1 MSNQLKRKLGLWATI
16 GVSIGT
22 TIGAGIF
29 TSISEVA
36 RASGTAVFTILAFA
50 IGGLIIIPQNLI
62 YAELATAY
70 PEDGGHYVYI
80 KHAGWKK
87 LAFLTGWATFWAN
100 DPPGIAIVALATA
113 QYVAFLVPMSTLAI
127 KLLAVVVI
135 LLFMLMH
142 VRSVEGGSKI
152 NTILTFVKIL
162 PFIIMIGFGMFF
174 LRGEMILTPAAVG
187 APAGLA
193 ALLAGISATTWS
205 YDGMSACCYM
215 TGEIKE
221 PKKTMPRA
229 LIGSVII
236 IILLYVLLTTVIS
249 GIIPFGELVGS
260 TAPLADAAAG
270 LPVIGSFAGKFIA
283 VAGIIVVLG
292 ATSSVIMFQPRLEYA
307 MAKDGLF
314 FKNFGKLHP
323 KYGTP
328 YFSIMIQCI
337 LAIFMVFASNI
348 SELLG
353 YFTVVLLLKN
363 TMAFLTIFV
372 HRRKQDYHP
381 LWKAP
386 AWRLMAILSILSS
399 LILVISTFM
408 WSAMQSIIAALI
420 VVVTGLPAYYLW
432 NKSKERKQQDGG
444 INNNEEKH
452 S

>member
-36 RASGTAVFTILAFA
+36 AASGSAAFTILAFA
-50 IGGLIIIPQNLI
+50 IGGIIIIPQNLI

-100 DPPGIAIVALATA
+100 DPPGIAVVALATA
-113 QYVAFLVPMSTLAI
+113 QYAAFLIPMNNLAI
-127 KLLAVVVI
+127 KLVAVAVI
-135 LLFMLMH
+135 ILFMLMH
-142 VRSVEGGSKI
+142 VRSVEGGSKL
-152 NTILTFVKIL
+152 NAVLTFVKLL
-162 PFIIMIGFGMFF
+162 PFAIMIGFGIFF
-174 LRGEMILTPAAVG
+174 IKGDMLAAPAAVG
-187 APAGLA
+187 APVGIA

-215 TGEIKE
+215 TGEIKD

-236 IILLYVLLTTVIS
+236 IILLYVLLTTVIT
-249 GIIPFGELVGS
+249 GILPFDKLASS
-260 TAPLADAAAG
+260 TAPLADAAAE
-270 LPVIGSFAGKFIA
+270 LPVIGEFAGNFIA
-283 VAGIIVVLG
+283 VAGIIVVMG

-307 MAKDGLF
+307 MANDGLF
-314 FKNFGKLHP
+314 FKSFGKVHP
-323 KYGTP
+323 KYNTP
-328 YFSIMIQCI
+328 YFSIIVQCM
-337 LAIFMVFASNI
+337 LAIVMVFASNI
-348 SELLG
+348 SDLLG

-372 HRRKQDYHP
+372 HRRKPDYNP

-386 AWRLMAILSILSS
+386 AWKFMAVASILTS
-399 LILVISTFM
+399 LILVVSTFM
-408 WSAMQSIIAALI
+408 WTAVESVVAAA
-420 VVVTGLPAYYLW
+420 VVLVTGMPAYYIW
-432 NKSKERKQQDGG
+432 TRAKEKQEGGTENGKQD
-444 INNNEEKH
+444 
-452 S
+452 

>member
-1 MSNQLKRKLGLWATI
+1 MNMSNQLKRKLGLWATI

-36 RASGTAVFTILAFA
+36 GAAGSALFTILAFA

-70 PEDGGHYVYI
+70 PEDGGHYVYV

-100 DPPGIAIVALATA
+100 DPPGIAVVALATA
-113 QYVAFLVPMSTLAI
+113 QYVAFLIPMNGLAV

-142 VRSVEGGSKI
+142 VRSVEAGSKM

-162 PFIIMIGFGMFF
+162 PFIIIIGVGIFF
-174 LRGEMILTPAAVG
+174 LKGELITEPAVAG
-187 APAGLA
+187 APVGIM

-215 TGEIKE
+215 TGEIKD

-229 LIGSVII
+229 LIGSVVI
-236 IILLYVLLTTVIS
+236 IILLYVVLTTVIT
-249 GIIPFGELVGS
+249 GIIPFNKLVES

-270 LPVIGSFAGKFIA
+270 LPLIGDFAGSFIA
-283 VAGIIVVLG
+283 IAGIIVVLG

-314 FKNFGKLHP
+314 FKSFGKVHP
-323 KYGTP
+323 KYNTP
-328 YFSIMIQCI
+328 YFSIIVQCM
-337 LAIFMVFASNI
+337 LAILMVFASNI

-372 HRRKQDYHP
+372 HRKKTDYNP

-386 AWRLMAILSILSS
+386 AWKFMAVISILTS
-399 LILVISTFM
+399 LILVVSTFM
-408 WSAMQSIIAALI
+408 WSAVQSIIAAAV
-420 VVVTGLPAYYLW
+420 VVVTGMPAYYIW
-432 NKSKERKQQDGG
+432 TKAKEKNGEVED
-444 INNNEEKH
+444 NE
-452 S
+452 

>member
-36 RASGTAVFTILAFA
+36 GASGSALYTILAFA

-70 PEDGGHYVYI
+70 PEDGGHYIYV

-100 DPPGIAIVALATA
+100 DPPGIAVVALATA
-113 QYVAFLVPMSTLAI
+113 QYAAFLIPMNELAI
-127 KLLAVVVI
+127 KFVAVAVI
-135 LLFMLMH
+135 IIFMLMH
-142 VRSVEGGSKI
+142 VRSVEAGSKM

-162 PFIIMIGFGMFF
+162 PFVIIIGCGVFF
-174 LRGEMILTPAAVG
+174 LKGELITAPAVTG
-187 APAGLA
+187 APVGIM

-215 TGEIKE
+215 TGEIKD

-229 LIGSVII
+229 LLGSVII
-236 IILLYVLLTTVIS
+236 IIILYVLLTTVIT
-249 GIIPFGELVGS
+249 GVIPFEKLVSS

-270 LPVIGSFAGKFIA
+270 LPIIGNFAGNFIA
-283 VAGIIVVLG
+283 IAGIIVVLG

-307 MAKDGLF
+307 MAQDGLF
-314 FKNFGKLHP
+314 FKSFGKVHP
-323 KYGTP
+323 KYNTP
-328 YFSIMIQCI
+328 YFSIIVQCM
-337 LAIFMVFASNI
+337 LAILMVFISNI
-348 SELLG
+348 SNLLG

-363 TMAFLTIFV
+363 TMAFVTIFV
-372 HRRKQDYHP
+372 HRKKENYNP

-386 AWRLMAILSILSS
+386 AWKFMAIVSILTS
-399 LILVISTFM
+399 LILVVSTFM
-408 WSAMQSIIAALI
+408 WSALQSIIAAII
-420 VVVTGLPAYYLW
+420 VVVTGMPAYYIW
-432 NKSKERKQQDGG
+432 TRSKEKKVEAD
-444 INNNEEKH
+444 
-452 S
+452 

>member
-36 RASGTAVFTILAFA
+36 GAAGSALFTILAFA

-70 PEDGGHYVYI
+70 PEDGGHYVYV

-100 DPPGIAIVALATA
+100 DPPGIAVVALATA
-113 QYVAFLVPMSTLAI
+113 QYVAFLIPMNGLAV

-142 VRSVEGGSKI
+142 VRSVEAGSKM

-162 PFIIMIGFGMFF
+162 PFIIIIGVGIFF
-174 LRGEMILTPAAVG
+174 LKGELITEPAVAG
-187 APAGLA
+187 APVGIM

-215 TGEIKE
+215 TGEIKD

-229 LIGSVII
+229 LIGSVVI
-236 IILLYVLLTTVIS
+236 IILLYVVLTTVIT
-249 GIIPFGELVGS
+249 GIIPFNKLVES

-270 LPVIGSFAGKFIA
+270 LPLIGDFAGSFIA
-283 VAGIIVVLG
+283 IAGIIVVLG

-314 FKNFGKLHP
+314 FKSFGKVHP
-323 KYGTP
+323 KYNTP
-328 YFSIMIQCI
+328 YFSIIVQCM
-337 LAIFMVFASNI
+337 LAILMVFASNI

-372 HRRKQDYHP
+372 HRKKTDYNP

-386 AWRLMAILSILSS
+386 AWKFMAVISILTS
-399 LILVISTFM
+399 LILVVSTFM
-408 WSAMQSIIAALI
+408 WSAVQSIIAAAV
-420 VVVTGLPAYYLW
+420 VVVTGMPAYY
-432 NKSKERKQQDGG
+432 
-444 INNNEEKH
+444 I
-452 S
+452 

>member
-36 RASGTAVFTILAFA
+36 GAAGSALFTILAFA

-70 PEDGGHYVYI
+70 PEDGGHYVYV

-100 DPPGIAIVALATA
+100 DPPGIAVVALATA
-113 QYVAFLVPMSTLAI
+113 QYVAFLIPMNGLAI

-142 VRSVEGGSKI
+142 VRSVEAGSKM

-162 PFIIMIGFGMFF
+162 PFIIIIGVGIFF
-174 LRGEMILTPAAVG
+174 LKGELITEPAVAG
-187 APAGLA
+187 APVGIM

-215 TGEIKE
+215 TGEIKD

-229 LIGSVII
+229 LIGSVVI
-236 IILLYVLLTTVIS
+236 IILLYVVLTTVIT
-249 GIIPFGELVGS
+249 GIIPFNKLVES

-270 LPVIGSFAGKFIA
+270 LPLIGDFAGSFIA
-283 VAGIIVVLG
+283 IAGIIVVLG

-314 FKNFGKLHP
+314 FKSFGKVHP
-323 KYGTP
+323 KYNTP
-328 YFSIMIQCI
+328 YFSIIVQCM
-337 LAIFMVFASNI
+337 LAILMVFASNI

-372 HRRKQDYHP
+372 HRKKPDYNP

-386 AWRLMAILSILSS
+386 AWKFMAVISILTS
-399 LILVISTFM
+399 LILVVSTFM
-408 WSAMQSIIAALI
+408 WSAVQSIIAAAV
-420 VVVTGLPAYYLW
+420 VVVTGMPAYYIW
-432 NKSKERKQQDGG
+432 TKAKEKNGEVED
-444 INNNEEKH
+444 NE
-452 S
+452 

>member
-36 RASGTAVFTILAFA
+36 GASGSALYTILAFA

-70 PEDGGHYVYI
+70 PEDGGHYVYV

-100 DPPGIAIVALATA
+100 DPPGIAVVALATA
-113 QYVAFLVPMSTLAI
+113 QYAAFLIPMNELAI
-127 KLLAVVVI
+127 KFVAVAVI
-135 LLFMLMH
+135 IIFMLMH
-142 VRSVEGGSKI
+142 VRSVEAGSKM

-162 PFIIMIGFGMFF
+162 PFVIIIGCGVFF
-174 LRGEMILTPAAVG
+174 LKGELITAPAVTG
-187 APAGLA
+187 APVGIM

-215 TGEIKE
+215 TGEIKD

-229 LIGSVII
+229 LLGSVII
-236 IILLYVLLTTVIS
+236 IIILYVLLTTVIT
-249 GIIPFGELVGS
+249 GIIPFEKLVAS

-270 LPVIGSFAGKFIA
+270 LPIIGNFAGNFIA
-283 VAGIIVVLG
+283 IAGIIVVLG

-307 MAKDGLF
+307 MAQDGLF
-314 FKNFGKLHP
+314 FKSFGKVHP
-323 KYGTP
+323 KYNTP
-328 YFSIMIQCI
+328 YFSIIVQCM
-337 LAIFMVFASNI
+337 LAILMVFISNI
-348 SELLG
+348 SNLLG

-363 TMAFLTIFV
+363 TMAFVTIFV
-372 HRRKQDYHP
+372 HRKKENYNP

-386 AWRLMAILSILSS
+386 AWKFMAIVSILTS
-399 LILVISTFM
+399 LILVVSTFM
-408 WSAMQSIIAALI
+408 WSALQSIIAAII
-420 VVVTGLPAYYLW
+420 VVVTGMPAYYIW
-432 NKSKERKQQDGG
+432 TRSKEKKVEAD
-444 INNNEEKH
+444 
-452 S
+452 

>member
-36 RASGTAVFTILAFA
+36 GASGSALYTILAFA

-70 PEDGGHYVYI
+70 PEDGGHYVYV

-100 DPPGIAIVALATA
+100 DPPGIAVVALATA
-113 QYVAFLVPMSTLAI
+113 QYAAFLIPMNELAI
-127 KLLAVVVI
+127 KFVAVAVI
-135 LLFMLMH
+135 IIFMLMH
-142 VRSVEGGSKI
+142 VRSVEAGSKM

-162 PFIIMIGFGMFF
+162 PFVIIIGCGVFF
-174 LRGEMILTPAAVG
+174 LKGELITAPAVTG
-187 APAGLA
+187 APVGIM

-215 TGEIKE
+215 TGEIKD

-229 LIGSVII
+229 LLGSVII
-236 IILLYVLLTTVIS
+236 IIILYVLLTTVIT
-249 GIIPFGELVGS
+249 GIIPFEKLVSS

-270 LPVIGSFAGKFIA
+270 LPIIGNFAGNFIA
-283 VAGIIVVLG
+283 IAGIIVVLG

-307 MAKDGLF
+307 MAQDGLF
-314 FKNFGKLHP
+314 FKSFGKVHP
-323 KYGTP
+323 KYNTP
-328 YFSIMIQCI
+328 YFSIIVQCM
-337 LAIFMVFASNI
+337 LAILMVFISNI
-348 SELLG
+348 SNLLG

-363 TMAFLTIFV
+363 TMAFVTIFV
-372 HRRKQDYHP
+372 HRKKDNYNP

-386 AWRLMAILSILSS
+386 AWKFMAIVSILTS
-399 LILVISTFM
+399 LILVVSTFI
-408 WSAMQSIIAALI
+408 WSALQSIIAAII
-420 VVVTGLPAYYLW
+420 VVVTGMPAYYIW
-432 NKSKERKQQDGG
+432 TRSKEKKVEAD
-444 INNNEEKH
+444 
-452 S
+452 

>member
-36 RASGTAVFTILAFA
+36 GAAGSALFTILAFA

-70 PEDGGHYVYI
+70 PEDGGHYVYV

-100 DPPGIAIVALATA
+100 DPPGIAVVALATA
-113 QYVAFLVPMSTLAI
+113 QYVAFLIPMNGLAV

-142 VRSVEGGSKI
+142 VRSVEAGSKM

-162 PFIIMIGFGMFF
+162 PFIIIIGVGIFF
-174 LRGEMILTPAAVG
+174 LKGELITEPAVAG
-187 APAGLA
+187 APVGIM

-215 TGEIKE
+215 TGEIKD

-229 LIGSVII
+229 LIGSVVI
-236 IILLYVLLTTVIS
+236 IILLYVVLTTVIT
-249 GIIPFGELVGS
+249 GIIPFNKLVES

-270 LPVIGSFAGKFIA
+270 LPLIRDFAGSFIA
-283 VAGIIVVLG
+283 IAGIIVVLG

-314 FKNFGKLHP
+314 FKSFGKVHP
-323 KYGTP
+323 KYNTP
-328 YFSIMIQCI
+328 YFSIIVQCM
-337 LAIFMVFASNI
+337 LAILMVFASNI

-372 HRRKQDYHP
+372 HRKKTDYNP

-386 AWRLMAILSILSS
+386 AWKFMAVISILTS
-399 LILVISTFM
+399 LILVVSTFM
-408 WSAMQSIIAALI
+408 WSAVQSIIAAAV
-420 VVVTGLPAYYLW
+420 VVVTGMPAYYIW
-432 NKSKERKQQDGG
+432 TKAKEKNGEVED
-444 INNNEEKH
+444 NE
-452 S
+452 

>member
-36 RASGTAVFTILAFA
+36 GASGCAVFTVLAFA

-80 KHAGWKK
+80 KNAGWTK

-113 QYVAFLVPMSTLAI
+113 QYVAFLFPMGGLAI
-127 KLLAVVVI
+127 KFLAVAVI
-135 LLFMLMH
+135 VIFMLLH
-142 VRSVEGGSKI
+142 IRSVEGGSKM
-152 NTILTFVKIL
+152 NTILTIVKLL
-162 PFIIMIGFGMFF
+162 PFVIMIGVGIFF
-174 LRGEMILTPAAVG
+174 IKGELITAPSVVG
-187 APAGLA
+187 APVGIA

-215 TGEIKE
+215 TGEIKD

-236 IILLYVLLTTVIS
+236 IIFLYVLLTTVIT
-249 GIIPFGELVGS
+249 GIIPFDSLVHS

-270 LPVIGSFAGKFIA
+270 LPFIGNFAGKFIA

-307 MAKDGLF
+307 MANDGLF
-314 FKNFGKLHP
+314 FKSFGKVHS
-323 KYGTP
+323 KYNTP
-328 YFSIMIQCI
+328 YFSITIQCC
-337 LAIFMVFASNI
+337 LAIIMVFMSDI
-348 SELLG
+348 SSLLG

-372 HRRKQDYHP
+372 HRKKEDYNP
-381 LWKAP
+381 LWRAP
-386 AWRLMAILSILSS
+386 AWKLMAILSILSS

-408 WSAMQSIIAALI
+408 WSAVQSIIAAI
-420 VVVTGLPAYYLW
+420 VVVATGMPAYYIW
-432 NKSKERKQQDGG
+432 TKSKNKTND
-444 INNNEEKH
+444 
-452 S
+452 

>member
-36 RASGTAVFTILAFA
+36 GAAGSALFTILAFA

-70 PEDGGHYVYI
+70 PEDGGHYVYV

-100 DPPGIAIVALATA
+100 DPPGIAVVALATA
-113 QYVAFLVPMSTLAI
+113 QYVAFLIPMNGLAV

-142 VRSVEGGSKI
+142 VRSVEAGSKM

-162 PFIIMIGFGMFF
+162 PFIIIIGVGIFF
-174 LRGEMILTPAAVG
+174 LKGELITEPAVAG
-187 APAGLA
+187 APVGIM

-215 TGEIKE
+215 TGEIKD

-229 LIGSVII
+229 LIGSVVI
-236 IILLYVLLTTVIS
+236 IILLYVVLTTVIT
-249 GIIPFGELVGS
+249 GIIPFNKLVES

-270 LPVIGSFAGKFIA
+270 LPLIGDFAGSFIA
-283 VAGIIVVLG
+283 IAGIIVVLG

-314 FKNFGKLHP
+314 FKSFGKVHP
-323 KYGTP
+323 KYNTP
-328 YFSIMIQCI
+328 YFSIIVQCM
-337 LAIFMVFASNI
+337 LAILMVFASNI

-372 HRRKQDYHP
+372 HRKKTDYNP

-386 AWRLMAILSILSS
+386 AWKFMAVISILTS
-399 LILVISTFM
+399 LILVVSTFM
-408 WSAMQSIIAALI
+408 WSAVQSIIAAAV
-420 VVVTGLPAYYLW
+420 VVVTGMPAYYIW
-432 NKSKERKQQDGG
+432 KKAKEKNGEVED
-444 INNNEEKH
+444 NE
-452 S
+452 

>member
-36 RASGTAVFTILAFA
+36 GAAGSALFTILEFA
-50 IGGLIIIPQNLI
+50 IGGLIIIPQNII

-70 PEDGGHYVYI
+70 PEDGGHYVYV

-100 DPPGIAIVALATA
+100 DPPGIAVVALATA
-113 QYVAFLVPMSTLAI
+113 QYAAFLVPMGELGV
-127 KLLAVVVI
+127 KLVAVAVI
-135 LLFMLMH
+135 LLFMVMH
-142 VRSVEGGSKI
+142 VRSVEAGSRM

-162 PFIIMIGFGMFF
+162 PFVIIIGCGIFF
-174 LRGEMILTPAAVG
+174 LKGELITEPAVAG
-187 APAGLA
+187 APVGIM

-215 TGEIKE
+215 TGEIKD

-236 IILLYVLLTTVIS
+236 IIVLYVLLTTVIT
-249 GIIPFGELVGS
+249 GIIPFEKLVES

-270 LPVIGSFAGKFIA
+270 LPLIGDFAGSFIA
-283 VAGIIVVLG
+283 IAGIIVVMG

-314 FKNFGKLHP
+314 FKSFGKVHP
-323 KYGTP
+323 KFNTP
-328 YFSIMIQCI
+328 YFSIIVQCM
-337 LAIFMVFASNI
+337 LAILMVFASNI
-348 SELLG
+348 SDLLG

-363 TMAFLTIFV
+363 TMAFVTIFV
-372 HRRKQDYHP
+372 HRRKADYNP

-386 AWRLMAILSILSS
+386 AWKFMAVVSILTS
-399 LILVISTFM
+399 LILVVSTFM
-408 WSAMQSIIAALI
+408 WSALQSIIAAAV
-420 VVVTGLPAYYLW
+420 VVVTGMPAYYIW
-432 NKSKERKQQDGG
+432 TRAKEKNGEVEQD
-444 INNNEEKH
+444 E
-452 S
+452 

>member
-1 MSNQLKRKLGLWATI
+1 MNMSNQLKRKLGLWATI

-36 RASGTAVFTILAFA
+36 GAAGSALFTILAFA

-70 PEDGGHYVYI
+70 PEDGGHYVYV

-100 DPPGIAIVALATA
+100 DPPGIAVVALATA
-113 QYVAFLVPMSTLAI
+113 QYAAFLIPMNGLAV

-142 VRSVEGGSKI
+142 VRSVEAGSKM

-162 PFIIMIGFGMFF
+162 PFIIIIGVGIFF
-174 LRGEMILTPAAVG
+174 LKGELITEPAAAG
-187 APAGLA
+187 APVGIM

-215 TGEIKE
+215 TGEIKD

-229 LIGSVII
+229 LIGSVVI
-236 IILLYVLLTTVIS
+236 IILLYVVLTTVIT
-249 GIIPFGELVGS
+249 GIIPFNKLVES

-270 LPVIGSFAGKFIA
+270 LPLIGDFAGSFIA
-283 VAGIIVVLG
+283 IAGIIVVLG

-314 FKNFGKLHP
+314 FKSFGKVHP
-323 KYGTP
+323 KYNTP
-328 YFSIMIQCI
+328 YFSIIVQCM
-337 LAIFMVFASNI
+337 LAILMVFASNI

-372 HRRKQDYHP
+372 HRKKPDYNP

-386 AWRLMAILSILSS
+386 AWKFMAVISILTS
-399 LILVISTFM
+399 LILVVSTFM
-408 WSAMQSIIAALI
+408 WSAVQSIIAAAV
-420 VVVTGLPAYYLW
+420 VVVTGMPAYYIW
-432 NKSKERKQQDGG
+432 TKAKEKNGEVED
-444 INNNEEKH
+444 NE
-452 S
+452 

>member
-36 RASGTAVFTILAFA
+36 GAAGSALFTILAFA

-70 PEDGGHYVYI
+70 PEDGGHYVYV

-100 DPPGIAIVALATA
+100 DPPGIAVVALATA
-113 QYVAFLVPMSTLAI
+113 QYAAFLIPMNGLAV

-142 VRSVEGGSKI
+142 VRSVEAGSKM

-162 PFIIMIGFGMFF
+162 PFIIIIGVGIFF
-174 LRGEMILTPAAVG
+174 LKGELITEPAAAG
-187 APAGLA
+187 APVGIM

-215 TGEIKE
+215 TGEIKD

-229 LIGSVII
+229 LIGSVVI
-236 IILLYVLLTTVIS
+236 IILLYVVLTTVIT
-249 GIIPFGELVGS
+249 GIIPFNKLVES

-270 LPVIGSFAGKFIA
+270 LPLIGDFAGSFIA
-283 VAGIIVVLG
+283 IAGIIVVLG

-314 FKNFGKLHP
+314 FKSFGKVHP
-323 KYGTP
+323 KYNTP
-328 YFSIMIQCI
+328 YFSIIVQCM
-337 LAIFMVFASNI
+337 LAILMVFASNI

-372 HRRKQDYHP
+372 HRKKTDYNP

-386 AWRLMAILSILSS
+386 AWKFMAVISILTS
-399 LILVISTFM
+399 LILVVSTFM
-408 WSAMQSIIAALI
+408 WSAVQSIIAAAV
-420 VVVTGLPAYYLW
+420 VVVTGMPAYYIW
-432 NKSKERKQQDGG
+432 TKAKEKNGEVED
-444 INNNEEKH
+444 NE
-452 S
+452 

>member
-36 RASGTAVFTILAFA
+36 GAAGSALFTILAFA

-70 PEDGGHYVYI
+70 PEDGGHYVYV

-100 DPPGIAIVALATA
+100 DPPGIAVVALATA
-113 QYVAFLVPMSTLAI
+113 QYVAFLIPMNGLAV

-142 VRSVEGGSKI
+142 VRSVEAGSKM

-162 PFIIMIGFGMFF
+162 PFIIIIGVGIFF
-174 LRGEMILTPAAVG
+174 LKGELITEPAVAG
-187 APAGLA
+187 APVGIM
-193 ALLAGISATTWS
+193 ALLAGVSATTWS

-215 TGEIKE
+215 TGEIKD

-229 LIGSVII
+229 LIGSVVI
-236 IILLYVLLTTVIS
+236 IILLYVVLTTVIT
-249 GIIPFGELVGS
+249 GIIPFNKLVES

-270 LPVIGSFAGKFIA
+270 LPLIGDFAGSFIA
-283 VAGIIVVLG
+283 IAGIIVVLG

-314 FKNFGKLHP
+314 FKSFGKVHP
-323 KYGTP
+323 KYNTP
-328 YFSIMIQCI
+328 YFSIIVQCM
-337 LAIFMVFASNI
+337 LAILMVFASNI

-372 HRRKQDYHP
+372 HRKKTDYNP

-386 AWRLMAILSILSS
+386 AWKFMAVISILTS
-399 LILVISTFM
+399 LILVVSTFM
-408 WSAMQSIIAALI
+408 WSAVQSIIAAAV
-420 VVVTGLPAYYLW
+420 VVVTGMPAYYIW
-432 NKSKERKQQDGG
+432 TKAKEKNGEVED
-444 INNNEEKH
+444 NE
-452 S
+452 

>member
-36 RASGTAVFTILAFA
+36 GAAGSALFTILAFA
-50 IGGLIIIPQNLI
+50 IGGLSIIPQNLI

-70 PEDGGHYVYI
+70 PEDGGHYVYV

-100 DPPGIAIVALATA
+100 DPPGIAVVALATA
-113 QYVAFLVPMSTLAI
+113 QYVAFLIPMNGLAV

-142 VRSVEGGSKI
+142 VRSVEAGSKM

-162 PFIIMIGFGMFF
+162 PFIIIIGVGIFF
-174 LRGEMILTPAAVG
+174 LKGELITEPAVAG
-187 APAGLA
+187 APVGIM

-215 TGEIKE
+215 TGEIKD

-229 LIGSVII
+229 LIGSVVI
-236 IILLYVLLTTVIS
+236 IILLYVVLTTVIT
-249 GIIPFGELVGS
+249 GIIPFNKLVES

-270 LPVIGSFAGKFIA
+270 LPLIGDFAGSFIA
-283 VAGIIVVLG
+283 IAGIIVVLG

-314 FKNFGKLHP
+314 FKSFGKVHP
-323 KYGTP
+323 KYNTP
-328 YFSIMIQCI
+328 YFSIIVQCM
-337 LAIFMVFASNI
+337 LAILMVFASNI

-372 HRRKQDYHP
+372 HRKKTDYNP

-386 AWRLMAILSILSS
+386 AWKFMAVISILTS
-399 LILVISTFM
+399 LILVVSTFM
-408 WSAMQSIIAALI
+408 WSAVQSIIAAAV
-420 VVVTGLPAYYLW
+420 VVVTGMPAYYIW
-432 NKSKERKQQDGG
+432 TKAKEKNGEVED
-444 INNNEEKH
+444 NE
-452 S
+452 

>member
-1 MSNQLKRKLGLWATI
+1 MNMSNQLKRKLGLWATI

-36 RASGTAVFTILAFA
+36 GASGSALYTILAFA

-70 PEDGGHYVYI
+70 PEDGGHYVYV

-100 DPPGIAIVALATA
+100 DPPGIAVVALATA
-113 QYVAFLVPMSTLAI
+113 QYAAFLIPMNELAI
-127 KLLAVVVI
+127 KFVAVAVI
-135 LLFMLMH
+135 IIFMLMH
-142 VRSVEGGSKI
+142 VRSVEAGSKM

-162 PFIIMIGFGMFF
+162 PFVIIIGCGVFF
-174 LRGEMILTPAAVG
+174 LKGELITAPAVTG
-187 APAGLA
+187 APVGIM

-215 TGEIKE
+215 TGEIKD

-229 LIGSVII
+229 LLGSVII
-236 IILLYVLLTTVIS
+236 IIILYVLLTTVIT
-249 GIIPFGELVGS
+249 GIIPFEKLVAS

-270 LPVIGSFAGKFIA
+270 LPIIGNFAGNFIA
-283 VAGIIVVLG
+283 IAGIIVVLG

-307 MAKDGLF
+307 MAQDGLF
-314 FKNFGKLHP
+314 FKSFGKVHP
-323 KYGTP
+323 KYNTP
-328 YFSIMIQCI
+328 YFSIIVQCM
-337 LAIFMVFASNI
+337 LAILMVFISNI
-348 SELLG
+348 SNLLG

-363 TMAFLTIFV
+363 TMAFVTIFV
-372 HRRKQDYHP
+372 HRKKENYNP

-386 AWRLMAILSILSS
+386 AWKFMAIVSILTS
-399 LILVISTFM
+399 LILVVSTFM
-408 WSAMQSIIAALI
+408 WSALQSIIAAII
-420 VVVTGLPAYYLW
+420 VVVTGMPAYYIW
-432 NKSKERKQQDGG
+432 TRSKEKKVEAD
-444 INNNEEKH
+444 
-452 S
+452 

>member
-36 RASGTAVFTILAFA
+36 GAAGSALFTILAFA

-70 PEDGGHYVYI
+70 PEDGGHYVYV

-100 DPPGIAIVALATA
+100 DPPGIAVVALATA
-113 QYVAFLVPMSTLAI
+113 QYVAFLIPMNGLAV

-142 VRSVEGGSKI
+142 VRSVEAGSKM

-162 PFIIMIGFGMFF
+162 PFIIIIGVGIFF
-174 LRGEMILTPAAVG
+174 LKGELITEPAVAG
-187 APAGLA
+187 APVGIM

-215 TGEIKE
+215 TGEIKD

-229 LIGSVII
+229 LIGSVVI
-236 IILLYVLLTTVIS
+236 IILLYVVLTTVIT
-249 GIIPFGELVGS
+249 GIIPFNKLVES

-270 LPVIGSFAGKFIA
+270 LPLIGDFAGSFIA
-283 VAGIIVVLG
+283 IAGIIVVLG

-314 FKNFGKLHP
+314 FKSFGKVHP
-323 KYGTP
+323 KYNTP
-328 YFSIMIQCI
+328 YFSIIVQCM
-337 LAIFMVFASNI
+337 LAILMVFASNI

-372 HRRKQDYHP
+372 HRKKTDYNP

-386 AWRLMAILSILSS
+386 AWKFMAVISILTS
-399 LILVISTFM
+399 LILVVSTFM
-408 WSAMQSIIAALI
+408 WSALQSIIAAAV
-420 VVVTGLPAYYLW
+420 VVVTGMPAYYIW
-432 NKSKERKQQDGG
+432 TKAKEKNGEVED
-444 INNNEEKH
+444 NE
-452 S
+452 

>member
-36 RASGTAVFTILAFA
+36 GASGSALYTILAFA

-70 PEDGGHYVYI
+70 PEDGGHYVYV

-100 DPPGIAIVALATA
+100 DPPGIAVVALATA
-113 QYVAFLVPMSTLAI
+113 QYAAFLIPMNELAI
-127 KLLAVVVI
+127 KFVAVAVI
-135 LLFMLMH
+135 IIFMLMH
-142 VRSVEGGSKI
+142 VRSVEAGSKM

-162 PFIIMIGFGMFF
+162 PFVIIIGCGVFF
-174 LRGEMILTPAAVG
+174 LKGELITAPAVTG
-187 APAGLA
+187 APVGIM

-215 TGEIKE
+215 TGEIKD

-229 LIGSVII
+229 LLGSVII
-236 IILLYVLLTTVIS
+236 IIILYVLLTTVIT
-249 GIIPFGELVGS
+249 GIIPFEKLVAS

-270 LPVIGSFAGKFIA
+270 LPIIGSFAGNFIA
-283 VAGIIVVLG
+283 IAGIIVVLG

-307 MAKDGLF
+307 MAQDGLF
-314 FKNFGKLHP
+314 FKSFGKVHP
-323 KYGTP
+323 KYNTP
-328 YFSIMIQCI
+328 YFSIIVQCM
-337 LAIFMVFASNI
+337 LAILMVFISNI
-348 SELLG
+348 SNLLG

-363 TMAFLTIFV
+363 TMAFVTIFV
-372 HRRKQDYHP
+372 HRKKENYNP

-386 AWRLMAILSILSS
+386 AWKFMAIVSILTS
-399 LILVISTFM
+399 LILVVSTFM
-408 WSAMQSIIAALI
+408 WSALQSIIAAII
-420 VVVTGLPAYYLW
+420 VVVTGMPAYYIW
-432 NKSKERKQQDGG
+432 TRSKEKKVEAD
-444 INNNEEKH
+444 
-452 S
+452 

>member
-1 MSNQLKRKLGLWATI
+1 MNMSNQLKRKLGLWATI

-36 RASGTAVFTILAFA
+36 GAAGSALFTILAFA

-70 PEDGGHYVYI
+70 PEDGGHYVYV

-100 DPPGIAIVALATA
+100 DPPGIAVVALATA
-113 QYVAFLVPMSTLAI
+113 QYVAFLIPMNGLAV

-142 VRSVEGGSKI
+142 VRSVEAGSKM

-162 PFIIMIGFGMFF
+162 PFIIIIGVGIFF
-174 LRGEMILTPAAVG
+174 LKGELITEPAVAG
-187 APAGLA
+187 APVGIM

-215 TGEIKE
+215 TGEIKD

-229 LIGSVII
+229 LIGSVVI
-236 IILLYVLLTTVIS
+236 IILLYVVLTTVIT
-249 GIIPFGELVGS
+249 GIIPFNKLVES

-270 LPVIGSFAGKFIA
+270 LPLIGDFAGSFIA
-283 VAGIIVVLG
+283 IAGIIVVLG

-314 FKNFGKLHP
+314 FKSFEKVHP
-323 KYGTP
+323 KYNTP
-328 YFSIMIQCI
+328 YFSIIVQCM
-337 LAIFMVFASNI
+337 LAILMVFASNI

-372 HRRKQDYHP
+372 HRKKTDYNP

-386 AWRLMAILSILSS
+386 AWKFMAVISILTS
-399 LILVISTFM
+399 LILVVSTFM
-408 WSAMQSIIAALI
+408 WSAVQSIIAAAV
-420 VVVTGLPAYYLW
+420 VVVTGMPAYYIW
-432 NKSKERKQQDGG
+432 TKAKEKNGEVED
-444 INNNEEKH
+444 NE
-452 S
+452 